1 MNAYLAEAAGYA
13 RRGCLSYT
21 KATNPQPILFSPEIK
36 ADSAFAQ
43 FLQLRDECGWAVGKV
58 TVIPPKL
65 LSVGAKDNNSGKPY
79 NLVLLREFA
88 VLFFQLRGL
97 RFSTREI
104 EFYDNQVVPREVLK
118 FRL

>member
-1 MNAYLAEAAGYA
+1 MNAYLAEAAGCA
-13 RRGCLSYT
+13 RRTAASLTTRRQIRSRFY
-21 KATNPQPILFSPEIK
+21 SSEIK

-43 FLQLRDECGWAVGKV
+43 FLQLRDECGWAIGKV

-65 LSVGAKDNNSGKPY
+65 LSVGAKDNNSGKAY

-88 VLFFQLRGL
+88 VLFFQFRGL

-104 EFYDNQVVPREVLK
+104 EFYDNQIVPGEVLK